1 MTDACNPDKKSWKQ
15 SFEEALKHPK
25 LQEFVRHSPHH
36 KVFDDK
42 GYPAKVQGKPQTC
55 IDPVNFTK
63 MG

>member
-1 MTDACNPDKKSWKQ
+1 MTDACNPIQKSWKQ

-25 LQEFVRHSPHH
+25 LEEFIRKNHH
-36 KVFDDK
+36 QKVFDDK
-42 GYPAKVQGKPQTC
+42 GYHAKVQGKPQAC